1 MDEHAM
7 MRKLIDRYADSYS
20 LPIGEGQEGLPN
32 SLPRLGEGWG
42 EWREGNDWLRLKHH
56 LAGCPACERYM
67 VAAQR
72 LEQMLAE
79 RPPLDQPLGFV
90 HAVLRS
96 LPPALATPLPRP
108 AWRGRILVAALA
120 LVGLLLMFIPDTYL
134 LNLIATWFGDASTTV
149 NSAGQGISDWVSNP
163 SLGAGNFASELFS
176 QHQTIL
182 LGLCTLT
189 IALFSMLYQA
199 LSAPLPERTERA
211 LGR

>member
-7 MRKLIDRYADSYS
+7 MRKLIDRYTDSYP
-20 LPIGEGQEGLPN
+20 LPPSG
-32 SLPRLGEGWG
+32 GWG
-42 EWREGNDWLRLKHH
+42 GGLDGDDWLRLKRH
-56 LAGCPACERYM
+56 LAACPACDRYM
-67 VAAQR
+67 ATAQR
-72 LEQMLAE
+72 LEQTLAE
-79 RPPLDQPLGFV
+79 RPPLAQPLGFV

-96 LPPALATPLPRP
+96 LPPALAAPTTRP
-108 AWRGRILVAALA
+108 AWRGRALVAALA
-120 LVGLLLMFIPDTYL
+120 LVGLILMFVPDTYL
-134 LNLIATWFGDASTTV
+134 LDQLSSWLGDASGTV

-199 LSAPLPERTERA
+199 LSAPLPERAERA